1 MQHRSSLPPNPNEG
15 IVYQADRLKR
25 IWLAG
30 GCFWGTEAYM
40 SRIRG
45 VAETEVGYANGNAEV
60 PSYSLLKHTGH
71 AETVRVSYDPA
82 VIPLSDLLD
91 IFFTIIDP
99 TSLNRQ
105 GGDMGRQYR
114 TGIYYE
120 TPADLPVIQ
129 AAVARVQ
136 MKYEKPVV
144 TEVLPLVNYFPAEDY
159 HQKYLEKNPEGYCH
173 VDFSSLPKSRNTE
186 YTKPS
191 DAELKQKLSAE
202 SFHVIRENGTERPF
216 ENAFWDHHQ
225 KGIYVDIAT
234 GQPLFVSSDKFDS
247 GCGWPSFSRPVEDS
261 AVYEKTDGSFGMR
274 RTEVRSEIGDSHLGH
289 VFTDGPKEL
298 GGLRYCI
305 NSAALRFIPLEQM
318 KEEGYEKWI
327 KSVK

>member
-1 MQHRSSLPPNPNEG
+1 MQHQSLPPNPNEN
-15 IVYQADRLKR
+15 INYEPNRLKR

-40 SRIRG
+40 ARIAG
-45 VAETEVGYANGNAEV
+45 VAETEVGYANGNTEI
-60 PSYSLLKHTGH
+60 PTYHDLKHTGH
-71 AETVRVSYDPA
+71 VETVCISYDP
-82 VIPLSDLLD
+82 VRIPLTGLLVA
-91 IFFTIIDP
+91 FFQIIDP

-105 GGDMGRQYR
+105 GGDAGRQYR
-114 TGIYYE
+114 TGIYYDNI
-120 TPADLPVIQ
+120 ADLPVIQ
-129 AAVARVQ
+129 AAVVREQAKHQ
-136 MKYEKPVV
+136 KPIV
-144 TEVLPLVNYFPAEDY
+144 TEVLPLANYYTAEEY
-159 HQKYLEKNPEGYCH
+159 HQKYLEKNPGGYCH
-173 VDFSSLPKSRNTE
+173 VDFSSLPQTHE
-186 YTKPS
+186 IPYQKPS
-191 DAELKQKLSAE
+191 DTELKQKLPAE
-202 SFHVIRENGTERPF
+202 SYHIIRENGTEKPF
-216 ENAFWDHHQ
+216 ENAYWDLHQ

-261 AVYEKTDGSFGMR
+261 AVHEKTDGSFGMK

-318 KEEGYEKWI
+318 KDEGYEKWI
-327 KSVK
+327 KNVK